1 MSPPNVLVCLS
12 SGQHLSLQWRCK
24 KSLQKTLQN
33 NLMIGKISF
42 CTCGT
47 DSLSVMSGGLYPCF
61 GSVGNQRTSAEKP
74 SGDKVSQG
82 VFILSA
88 LLLKYQLI
96 LSWNRSIH
104 KVWGMYIAIMRLKS
118 QKTFLK
124 KKKIIALSKSLSIY
138 LTQHHIALFYEHLVL
153 QYPYTLLYLVML
165 NFTDLLIKAKL

>member
-1 MSPPNVLVCLS
+1 MSPPNVLVYLS
-12 SGQHLSLQWRCK
+12 SGQHLLLQWRCK

-124 KKKIIALSKSLSIY
+124 KKKKSFE
-138 LTQHHIALFYEHLVL
+138 QEFKHIFD
-153 QYPYTLLYLVML
+153 PTSRSPLLWAIGSAISLYSTVFS
-165 NFTDLLIKAKL
+165 NVKFHRPFNKS